1 MQKTIVVLG
10 MHRSATSLVACG
22 LHREISMGDDLLP
35 ASDSN
40 PHGHFEDRHF
50 VRLNDQ
56 ILSAA
61 GGRWDRPPSRQAIQN
76 VAAGFS
82 DQIQSTLELAG
93 SGKEIWGFKDPRTT
107 LTVPLYLPFLQNPHF
122 VCSFRAPDQLARSLK
137 RRNGFPLE
145 KGLRLAAIYN
155 RRLLEFLSEF
165 TGLTVHESYDGP

>member
-22 LHREISMGDDLLP
+22 LHQEISMGDDLLP
-35 ASDSN
+35 ASGSN
-40 PHGHFEDRHF
+40 PRGHFEDRHF
-50 VRLNDQ
+50 VRLNDR

-61 GGRWDRPPSRQAIQN
+61 GGRWDRPPSQHAILE
-76 VAAGFS
+76 VGERFS
-82 DQIQSTLELAG
+82 DQIQSTLDLAS

-107 LTVPLYLPFLQNPHF
+107 LTVPLYVPFLQNPHF
-122 VCSFRAPDQLARSLK
+122 VCCFRAPDQVARSLQ

-155 RRLLEFLSEF
+155 RRLLAFLSDF
-165 TGLTVHESYDGP
+165 TGQVHEPPHGA